1 MLDKIKSGTVNV
13 ALALTLVASAYS
25 VSNAQSVEIPL
36 PLSDPSISEVVSAV
50 KPDPMTRT
58 MMNEVRASVIEGMV
72 NRNLTEMPLYSTIMA
87 KMQPMMMQ
95 NLMKVQSKG
104 LMDPNGGIPTK
115 IAPPPF

>member
-1 MLDKIKSGTVNV
+1 MLDKIKSGTVKV
-13 ALALTLVASAYS
+13 ALALTLVASAYT
-25 VSNAQSVEIPL
+25 VSNAQAVEIPL
-36 PLSDPSISEVVSAV
+36 PLSNPDISQVVDAV
-50 KPDPMTRT
+50 RPDSMTRT

-95 NLMKVQSKG
+95 NLMQVQSKG
-104 LMDPNGGIPTK
+104 LMDPTSGVPTK